1 VRIARRAENEPL
13 VRRTFRLRKMV
24 FIDQL
29 GWPLTTTDGEETDQF
44 DCDDTEYCGL
54 ESAGDL
60 LGCFRARR
68 CDRPYLTKEVFAHL
82 ATIARLPTNPGAWEI
97 TRFAMNPEYGA
108 SPGLLYAAL
117 FLFGAHRRARSLVAL
132 ADLTHERLLRRA
144 GIASRRYGPPQ
155 IVGSARGR
163 PLYAVVGEIPLWTEG
178 PRFAVRH
185 AEAFKRLELIDETS
199 PQRPQTLSA

>member
-1 VRIARRAENEPL
+1 
-13 VRRTFRLRKMV
+13 M
-24 FIDQL
+24 FIDRL
-29 GWPLTTTDGEETDQF
+29 GWALDPVDGEEIDQF
-44 DCDDTEYCGL
+44 DREDTEYCAL
-54 ESAGDL
+54 ERAGEL

-68 CDRPYLTKEVFAHL
+68 CDRPYLTKEIFGHL
-82 ATIARLPTNPGAWEI
+82 ATIAPLPINASAWEI
-97 TRFAMNPEYGA
+97 TRFAMNPEQDA

-144 GIASRRYGPPQ
+144 GVASRRYGPPQ

-163 PLYAVVGEIPLWTEG
+163 PLYAVVGEIPLWAEG
-178 PRFAVRH
+178 PRFSVRH
-185 AEAFKRLELIDETS
+185 AELFKRLELIDETS